1 VTAIA
6 NSHAQAHDGKVGY
19 IYETALKGYSIELP
33 NEAAAIAI
41 SNLPEVRWVEEDVPG
56 KIDSGVLT
64 PRPES
69 RKLIEVDVNTTRCDD
84 IKSLLDFA
92 HGELDKN
99 QSAKLHIVYYGGKT
113 YNNQI
118 WNEKLKGY
126 DQKYLLPKRGEAKA
140 RVSFWEP
147 YLVDTRRID
156 RLRIEVIDG
165 GYREKPVVEIWI
177 VPPGAKP
184 PVPTPALKERDI
196 RFRKGKPKWRDMYAE
211 SC

>member
-1 VTAIA
+1 MQRLRNYAIA
-6 NSHAQAHDGKVGY
+6 SVIALHKKSKQSAKGAKYKSRGQARSEAERVAPGERRRSDA
-19 IYETALKGYSIELP
+19 ALK
-33 NEAAAIAI
+33 
-41 SNLPEVRWVEEDVPG
+41 
-56 KIDSGVLT
+56 
-64 PRPES
+64 ES

-165 GYREKPVVEIWI
+165 GYREKPVVEMWI